1 MMKSVSEIA
10 ADYSVNGAAGRS
22 AGYVARQP
30 QTKKITHISQHAA
43 QVVNDVFAELQV
55 VFPAWQF
62 AFPTP
67 ATLTQAKKSW
77 SKAFIEQGIITKAQL
92 DMGFVKARQWGKPF
106 LPSIGQF
113 CDWCKPTLADFG
125 LPEPDKAFAE
135 ASNKVRFA
143 KDLTWSDPA
152 VYLAAIDVGSW
163 SFSNLKASEVFK
175 LFERSYAI
183 TTKRAMN
190 GEDLTAEIPK
200 ALPAKVHV
208 PTSQSQ
214 SQRNVAGL
222 KVLLKRGSLCI

>member
-1 MMKSVSEIA
+1 MMKSVLEIA
-10 ADYSVNGAAGRS
+10 SDFSVQGAAEG
-22 AGYVARQP
+22 AVRQP
-30 QTKKITHISQHAA
+30 QSKKVTHISRHAA

-55 VFPAWQF
+55 VFPAWKF

-67 ATLTQAKKSW
+67 ATVTQAKKSW

-92 DMGFVKARQWGKPF
+92 DVGFVKARQWGKPF

-125 LPEPDKAFAE
+125 LPEPVQAFAE

-143 KDLTWSDPA
+143 NELNWSHPA
-152 VYLAAIDVGSW
+152 VYLAAIDVGRW
-163 SFSNLKASEVFK
+163 SFSNLKASDVLK

-183 TTKRAMN
+183 TAKRVTN

-200 ALPAKVHV
+200 VLPPKVNV
-208 PTSQSQ
+208 PTSLIKSQ
-214 SQRNVAGL
+214 SNVAGL
-222 KVLLKRGSLCI
+222 RAQLKRGSACI